1 MGGCSAEGI
10 GTEDNEDQGQ
20 RTEVDV
26 GVPGGTGSAAALF
39 CAVVAGG
46 VRVVCAGVRGR
57 RFCDREPVHAAEE
70 LGSCGGTS
78 RGQQPR
84 GGEFRAA
91 WNVGGG
97 RPGAA
102 TAAAAGFRDGADNL
116 TASG

>member
-1 MGGCSAEGI
+1 M
-10 GTEDNEDQGQ
+10 
-20 RTEVDV
+20 DV
-26 GVPGGTGSAAALF
+26 AVPGGAGSAATLF
-39 CAVVAGG
+39 CAGVAGG
-46 VRVVCAGVRGR
+46 VRVVCAGVRGHR
-57 RFCDREPVHAAEE
+57 LCDCEPVHAPEG

-78 RGQQPR
+78 GGQQPR

-102 TAAAAGFRDGADNL
+102 TAAAAGFRDGANNL